1 MGLFDLFKKP
11 PTIQDPFFGT
21 LRWMGFKDASKKYF
35 ECSGMFAPTKETIG
49 YIIEAD
55 ASGPTTAQ
63 REFYQF
69 IQANYDVLIEKA
81 IPLIEKE
88 YRQDMEEFKISNFK
102 KEFKVSSLTIPRLE
116 NTPLDWDM
124 SFESVGDEKH
134 FFLIDFKDFEPI
146 QVHVE

>member
-11 PTIQDPFFGT
+11 VTIQDPIFGT
-21 LRWMGFKDASKKYF
+21 LQWMGSKDASKKYF
-35 ECSGMFAPTKETIG
+35 IGSGMFAPTKETIE
-49 YIIEAD
+49 YVIEAD

-63 REFYQF
+63 REFYQY
-69 IQANYDVLIEKA
+69 IQTNYDVLTEKA

-102 KEFKVSSLTIPRLE
+102 KEFKISSLTIPRLE
-116 NTPLDWDM
+116 RTPLDWDM
-124 SFESVGDEKH
+124 SFESIADENY